1 MLVASCALYVM
12 PGHLL
17 GLRYGVRVPVAPH
30 LVPPHGSFSP
40 PAQGLT
46 VPQYASEIVRKYMR
60 HEFAGNDQ
68 KNLEIA
74 SEEVFGE
81 LGWGAVGGVSRSRF
95 TSLQACVMRSWAKPH
110 PCLYQ
115 TVLMQ
120 KLVVATGN
128 KSEDSKAPFKAI
140 RNAIDQTYF
149 NGDGGSSVDE
159 LFALYTQL
167 ERICWDRLRQG
178 QDPQGPSAVLQILRY
193 RLIRLVTGDTWEK
206 QAELRLGV
214 LRLIHG
220 FAEAHAQAVVHGAPV
235 GNPTASAQGA
245 MKGLARSLSYGS
257 RRSGGLHGA
266 EFWAEALEEIY
277 KAPGAKLP
285 ALLRLVLTHDA
296 RTPAVAPNAGAA
308 GAGRATSLAS
318 TSPTSPPRPLTSHVS
333 VQAAPSQPT
342 RDDLPPIYNLVPGSW
357 SPDFSQ
363 MAGSPDAAPVPS
375 SNGHGGAPAPAD
387 DVFSS
392 FQGSGELRRSV
403 SGKEDRPW
411 YLQHVP
417 AGVPLRSPATPTPPV
432 SPLGHPSF
440 SAEAFAAP
448 LASAGSQE
456 GQKWVSPTQATFQ
469 DLVQTSL
476 GDALRPAPPPPVSQT
491 GGAGP
496 A

>member
-1 MLVASCALYVM
+1 M
-12 PGHLL
+12 
-17 GLRYGVRVPVAPH
+17 APR
-30 LVPPHGSFSP
+30 
-40 PAQGLT
+40 GLT

-74 SEEVFGE
+74 SEEVF
-81 LGWGAVGGVSRSRF
+81 
-95 TSLQACVMRSWAKPH
+95 
-110 PCLYQ
+110 
-115 TVLMQ
+115 VLMQ

-220 FAEAHAQAVVHGAPV
+220 FAEAHAQAVAHGAPV
-235 GNPTASAQGA
+235 ANPPASAQGA

-296 RTPAVAPNAGAA
+296 RTPAVAPDAGAA
-308 GAGRATSLAS
+308 SAERATSLAS

-333 VQAAPSQPT
+333 VDSGSRALTQPPPKVLDDLLSLDFDPPSPVQAAPSQPT
-342 RDDLPPIYNLVPGSW
+342 QDDLPPIYNLNISDSLGVGSAGVAAPPLSTAAPAPVQVPGSW

-469 DLVQTSL
+469 DLVETSL
-476 GDALRPAPPPPVSQT
+476 GDALRPSPPPPVSQT